1 MTSRAPAQSAAELF
15 RELVR
20 IPSPSQ
26 REGAMASFIGD
37 RLTRG
42 GIPFVVDQ
50 SAAATGSET
59 GNVIARVRH
68 SPDRPTVLLVAHMDT
83 VQTEG
88 CAIEPVLGADGVI
101 RSAGDTI
108 LGADNKSAVAALLTV
123 LAAPREDHA
132 NVVAVFT
139 TCEERGVMG
148 ASQLAAL
155 ASEVDLAFPLDGS
168 RPVGTVFEAAF
179 GQTPFD
185 MHVTGHEAHAAR
197 YPAEGV
203 HALRVACEVVAG
215 LELGNRGDTV
225 VNVGSIRGGSETNVV
240 PGFVEV
246 LGEVRGYSTRAMDAR
261 FEQLEALAADIA
273 ARAGASIR
281 IVRRPHDGAP
291 PFSHTGDPLCAAIA
305 AAAAADMGLQLATVR
320 CAETLEANFLQALGI
335 PTLGIASGGRH
346 PHSVKE
352 SIPAAE
358 IDRLATFVDAVLRR
372 ANQVAAG
379 AASTRSSSVSAAR
392 PT

>member
-1 MTSRAPAQSAAELF
+1 MSTRVPRQSAADLF
-15 RELVR
+15 RELVQ

-26 REGAMASFIGD
+26 HEGAMARFVGE
-37 RLTRG
+37 RLTRC
-42 GIPFVVDQ
+42 GIPFVVDG
-50 SAAATGSET
+50 SALATGSET

-68 SPDRPTVLLVAHMDT
+68 SPDRPTVLLIAHMDT

-88 CAIEPVLGADGVI
+88 CAIEPVLGSDGVI

-123 LAAPREDHA
+123 LASPREDHA

-155 ASEVDLAFPLDGS
+155 APSVDLAFPLDGS

-197 YPAEGV
+197 FPTEGV
-203 HALRVACEVVAG
+203 HALRAACEVVAG

-225 VNVGSIRGGSETNVV
+225 VNVGAIRGGSETNVV
-240 PGFVEV
+240 PGYVEV
-246 LGEVRGYSTRAMDAR
+246 RGEIRGYSTAAMNER
-261 FEQLEALAADIA
+261 FEQLEALAAGVA
-273 ARAGASIR
+273 ARAGAAIR
-281 IVRRPHDGAP
+281 IVRRPEDGAP
-291 PFSHTGDPLCAAIA
+291 PFSHTGDPMCAAVA
-305 AAAAADMGLQLATVR
+305 AAAAAELDLELTTMR
-320 CAETLEANFLQALGI
+320 CAETLEANFLHALGI
-335 PTLGIASGGRH
+335 PTLGIASGGRN
-346 PHSVKE
+346 PHSVEE

-358 IDRLATFVDAVLRR
+358 IDRLATFVDALLRH
-372 ANQVAAG
+372 ANTITLSPF
-379 AASTRSSSVSAAR
+379 AASREQHV
-392 PT
+392 